1 MDTNV
6 DKCILHIN
14 ITIFSSFS
22 TFQFDLRYLF
32 FGFESFILRNLR
44 SNSMKNSAIEKKFA
58 TRVRK
63 KSDLNKEKGKFLTSK
78 NFKIWQGQNLKISIF
93 ENCTNWKSENFKNLK
108 RLKWKP
114 KKLEKLH
121 LWDYIKLNAYMHEM
135 HANVHEMCARIHRSI
150 QFQKAFIACHLWK
163 RYSKNMPD
171 LLTGWWIYGTLFE
184 S

>member
-1 MDTNV
+1 MF
-6 DKCILHIN
+6 CFG
-14 ITIFSSFS
+14 FSSFYVVRVRFS
-22 TFQFDLRYLF
+22 LYCGRKYDFFQVFCFQLDLRSLF
-32 FGFESFILRNLR
+32 FGFEGFILRNLR

-108 RLKWKP
+108 RSKWKP
-114 KKLEKLH
+114 KKLENPY
-121 LWDYIKLNAYMHEM
+121 LWDHIKLNACMHEM

-150 QFQKAFIACHLWK
+150 QFLKGIHCLRFVEKILHKDAWFAYRL
-163 RYSKNMPD
+163 
-171 LLTGWWIYGTLFE
+171 
-184 S
+184 